1 MVLQHIIININYLF
15 LINMAGFCEI
25 ISKMIRLIFDFI
37 SCEEKKSELCEKC
50 KSKLFDDSIDITLNK
65 KD

>member
-1 MVLQHIIININYLF
+1 
-15 LINMAGFCEI
+15 MAGFCEI